1 MTPRTWTDY
10 FDQDQLRAHQEWAR
24 QRAGSGR
31 LVLEARDF
39 RGAELAA
46 AELTGV
52 RLVRC
57 DLTNA
62 RLVGAALT
70 EAECIECRFGRANLR
85 EAYLNC
91 ATLEKCDF
99 SFADLTEAEVSA
111 ATITGGTW
119 GEAVLLKSNLAK
131 AALSGTDLHDA
142 HLEEANLTKASIFD
156 ACLRGA
162 FLDRA
167 LVTFAHLQRVDL
179 RNASIERMELTGTNL
194 TECALHG
201 ARGTPSASGTVVL
214 ASIDLSPEYDASVV
228 VGELP
233 RADRLHRRRSQ
244 GAQGHLAPRRPHPR
258 RRPLGA
264 GEGRPAD
271 RLLHRRGGSSG
282 SRGRGAEAGAGGRMS
297 PGKENDVHRLLDIVV
312 EEVSLVDRAANK
324 RRFLVVKRS
333 DPELAC
339 PAPAHAAGRRDDR
352 APEPHAARPAGAHP
366 AGADL
371 RHRRCGR
378 RRFNCVK
385 AIPDA
390 LGPPPDPTVLAA
402 ALPALSAKVAKLLR
416 LVPQLSLPLLV
427 VGLID
432 LLIDALGKAKRE
444 LQHLQAQMTQ
454 LAGVLDRARDLDD
467 PGLLAIAVG
476 AQANVNQEAANVG

>member
-1 MTPRTWTDY
+1 
-10 FDQDQLRAHQEWAR
+10 
-24 QRAGSGR
+24 
-31 LVLEARDF
+31 
-39 RGAELAA
+39 
-46 AELTGV
+46 
-52 RLVRC
+52 
-57 DLTNA
+57 
-62 RLVGAALT
+62 
-70 EAECIECRFGRANLR
+70 
-85 EAYLNC
+85 
-91 ATLEKCDF
+91 
-99 SFADLTEAEVSA
+99 
-111 ATITGGTW
+111 
-119 GEAVLLKSNLAK
+119 
-131 AALSGTDLHDA
+131 
-142 HLEEANLTKASIFD
+142 
-156 ACLRGA
+156 
-162 FLDRA
+162 
-167 LVTFAHLQRVDL
+167 
-179 RNASIERMELTGTNL
+179 
-194 TECALHG
+194 
-201 ARGTPSASGTVVL
+201 
-214 ASIDLSPEYDASVV
+214 
-228 VGELP
+228 
-233 RADRLHRRRSQ
+233 
-244 GAQGHLAPRRPHPR
+244 
-258 RRPLGA
+258 
-264 GEGRPAD
+264 
-271 RLLHRRGGSSG
+271 
-282 SRGRGAEAGAGGRMS
+282 MS

-476 AQANVNQEAANVG
+476 AQANMNHEAANVGKGMASLGRLIGIVNLFVGMVGGPEVPDLRSLSGRPLDEALAPVDAIVEVLKGARAALPVG